1 LVFET
6 RCTITKLGVTTVAT
20 SVASVSFTPHP
31 RTASWCFLL
40 LEYLDEFAKLVW
52 YLVSDGKLV
61 EDNAG
66 PSPLQQSC
74 CVGDGT
80 KLSFGFGLFVE
91 GLASQ
96 FCCLR
101 LLAGLLHIPK
111 RRGSKETAVFTG
123 EL

>member
-1 LVFET
+1 MIWLIIRE
-6 RCTITKLGVTTVAT
+6 CLPGESPHLKDA
-20 SVASVSFTPHP
+20 AS
-31 RTASWCFLL
+31 ASQGTNRSG
-40 LEYLDEFAKLVW
+40 ANV
-52 YLVSDGKLV
+52 
-61 EDNAG
+61 
-66 PSPLQQSC
+66 QSC